1 MTEIQI
7 LTLAIPITM
16 AIILPLSLLIYS
28 NTRITDAKEI
38 LRAEMNSGFD
48 KMRAEMDH
56 RFDRL
61 EAKIDAHI
69 EHMEMRIKL
78 HEMEHHHP
86 PKS

>member
-1 MTEIQI
+1 MTDTQI
-7 LTLAIPITM
+7 LTLAIPLTL

-28 NTRITDAKEI
+28 NTRITDAKDV
-38 LRAEMNSGFD
+38 LRAEMQTLET
-48 KMRAEMDH
+48 RMDA

-61 EAKIDAHI
+61 ESKIDSHI

-86 PKS
+86 PKA

>member
-1 MTEIQI
+1 
-7 LTLAIPITM
+7 M
-16 AIILPLSLLIYS
+16 AVLLPLSMLIYS
-28 NTRITDAKEI
+28 NTRITDAKDI
-38 LRAEMNSGFD
+38 LRSEM
-48 KMRAEMDH
+48 RTLETRMDA

-61 EAKIDAHI
+61 EAKIDSHI